1 MPPAMSMPWAPQK
14 VEKGARAEK
23 EVRRETRV
31 ERAKEDPKVVQEEE
45 VSNAT
50 CRSLPLEAVS
60 FVESPI
66 GPSIAINIGR
76 TKARSV
82 P

>member
-14 VEKGARAEK
+14 VEKDARAEK

-31 ERAKEDPKVVQEEE
+31 ERAKEDPKVAKEEGANP
-45 VSNAT
+45 VT
-50 CRSLPLEAVS
+50 CHSLPLEAVS

-66 GPSIAINIGR
+66 GPSIALNIGR
-76 TKARSV
+76 IKAR
-82 P
+82 

>member
-31 ERAKEDPKVVQEEE
+31 ERVKEDPKVAKEEE
-45 VSNAT
+45 ARHET
-50 CRSLPLEAVS
+50 CPSLLLEAAS

-66 GPSIAINIGR
+66 GPSIALNIGR
-76 TKARSV
+76 IKAR
-82 P
+82 